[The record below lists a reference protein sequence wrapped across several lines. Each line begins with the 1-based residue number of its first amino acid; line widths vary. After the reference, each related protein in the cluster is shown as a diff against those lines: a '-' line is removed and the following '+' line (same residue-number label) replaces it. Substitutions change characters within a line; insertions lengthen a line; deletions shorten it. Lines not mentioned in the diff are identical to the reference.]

1 MRVNTSNELLLNII
15 NSMLEIKTD
24 KSNNK
29 VYLDDFELISL
40 IKSIENDI
48 ENVKYLED
56 SLIEKIV
63 SSSKAK
69 NKDKFIIQIKSIRDL
84 FIGKDKYK
92 LNVSFKPKYIK
103 DINTFLTMLR
113 DYVES
118 VESGLLEND
127 KYIEELLNLKNK
139 ILNNELIINFSFI
152 ETIIND
158 YNSLEYETNLY
169 KVMEYISIHN
179 LNILKTPNKILPV
192 IETKEITSMENN
204 PELLE
209 VLKRI
214 GINYDDLS
222 SDLIKGILSC
232 NHENMMNN
240 YRLISKNK
248 AENYGILHLIKKEN
262 YKTKLIILLYSN
274 PETIKE
280 VVDLTKDVNGKINVP
295 LLKSIC
301 NNVASC
307 FISTE
312 NEFYKPMFENFKKN
326 MELLKSLEINYPS
339 LIKNSPL
346 FMISNSSDIAFALNH
361 LENLGFNKKQI
372 INRCYKTLSINPSLI
387 VRNANIIKNKIVDL
401 DLFIKE
407 SKNYILLK
415 IDKLEDKINYLT
427 EHDKETITYKCLT
440 KNLEEYVINS
450 LKNGGNL

>member
-1 MRVNTSNELLLNII
+1 MRVNTSNELLLTII

-29 VYLDDFELISL
+29 VYLDDFELINL

-92 LNVSFKPKYIK
+92 LNVSFKPKYVK

-113 DYVES
+113 EHVES

-139 ILNNELIINFSFI
+139 ILKNELIINFSFI

-169 KVMEYISIHN
+169 KVMEYISTHN

-274 PETIKE
+274 PEIIKE
-280 VVDLTKDVNGKINVP
+280 VVDLTKDVNGKINVS
-295 LLKSIC
+295 LLKTIC

-312 NEFYKPMFENFKKN
+312 NKFYKPMFDNFKKN

-346 FMISNSSDIAFALNH
+346 FMVSNSSDVTFALNH
-361 LENLGFNKKQI
+361 LENLGFNKKQV

>member
-92 LNVSFKPKYIK
+92 LNVSFKPKYVK

-346 FMISNSSDIAFALNH
+346 FMISNSSDVTFALNH
-361 LENLGFNKKQI
+361 LENLGFNKKQV
-372 INRCYKTLSINPSLI
+372 INRCYKTLSTNPSLI